1 MHTQSPRAWHGTELP
16 RKPLLTTC
24 GRDRQTHKQTDTGS
38 PCPIPLILAPD
49 IAPPPFFLPLPP
61 TPRVPS
67 PCKPSL
73 PLGAGGESR
82 STLGT
87 IRGLGRARVAGP
99 GGGQGDMGAGV
110 GGKKVQGNSG
120 TISCWGG
127 EGRRVGVKPLGSPSS
142 PSACHLTGDSGGWR
156 RALDASGRSR
166 ACSGLAVHRQTV
178 RAAGAG
184 PAPPCPLPSHSP
196 DHFWVPNSSHSSL
209 PGEPAPSPSPSDP
222 TGSPLCIWS
231 PSPPLLTS
239 SPPSHLP

>member
-87 IRGLGRARVAGP
+87 IRGLGGARVAGP

-166 ACSGLAVHRQTV
+166 ACSGLAALSSCVRQGV
-178 RAAGAG
+178 LPSAVAVGLAVAGAKAG
-184 PAPPCPLPSHSP
+184 GLGFRPLG
-196 DHFWVPNSSHSSL
+196 DRVGGL
-209 PGEPAPSPSPSDP
+209 PLGGIPWG
-222 TGSPLCIWS
+222 TV
-231 PSPPLLTS
+231 T
-239 SPPSHLP
+239 